1 MLDIW
6 NERAPRWRAALP
18 LRLLVGYGF
27 VAHGLA
33 KWCAGPEEFGKLL
46 QVIGTPAPGATAW
59 IVMLLEIFGGIAIV
73 AGLFVEIVSI
83 PLIVSM
89 LVAMFTIHIHY
100 GYSSVHTIG
109 LTAAGPVFGPPG
121 YEINLLY
128 VGALLTVAM
137 IGSGPLS
144 MDRWLSARRRSG
156 RS

>member
-1 MLDIW
+1 MFDVW
-6 NERAPRWRAALP
+6 NERLPRWWAAVP
-18 LRLLVGYGF
+18 LRLIVGYGF
-27 VAHGLA
+27 IAHGVA
-33 KWCAGPEEFGKLL
+33 KWSAGPEHFGKLL

-59 IVMLLEIFGGIAIV
+59 IVMLLEIFGGVAIV

-128 VGALLTVAM
+128 IGALLTVAV

-144 MDRWLSARRRSG
+144 MDRWLFARARTG
-156 RS
+156 R

>member
-1 MLDIW
+1 MFDVW
-6 NERAPRWRAALP
+6 NERSPRWWAAVP
-18 LRLLVGYGF
+18 LRLIVGYGF
-27 VAHGLA
+27 IAHGLA
-33 KWCAGPEEFGKLL
+33 KWSAGPEKFGKLL

-59 IVMLLEIFGGIAIV
+59 IVMLLEVFGGAAIV

-89 LVAMFTIHIHY
+89 LVAMFTVHIHY

-144 MDRWLSARRRSG
+144 MDRWLFARRRS
-156 RS
+156 RR

>member
-1 MLDIW
+1 
-6 NERAPRWRAALP
+6 
-18 LRLLVGYGF
+18 
-27 VAHGLA
+27 
-33 KWCAGPEEFGKLL
+33 
-46 QVIGTPAPGATAW
+46 
-59 IVMLLEIFGGIAIV
+59 VMLVEIFGGLAIV

-83 PLIVSM
+83 PLIISM

-144 MDRWLSARRRSG
+144 VDRWLFTRRRSA
-156 RS
+156 R